1 MVSVAYRH
9 SATWLRTVTAVESDL
24 DFVAFNARHV
34 IECMCNRMLIENP
47 LNESALTFPVLECFH
62 IVGFALSVG
71 TIALVDFRLLNW
83 GMRRETPA
91 QLASDTFYWTLGGL
105 VLMILSGLMLFSSDP
120 DMYYLNWAF
129 DLKMVFLLL
138 AIVFNY
144 TIHRKAAMSDKP
156 HGSAKLVAC
165 VSLGLWTCVIFGGI
179 FIGFLNPT
187 LDFNQI

>member
-1 MVSVAYRH
+1 MISVAYQRD
-9 SATWLRTVTAVESDL
+9 AGWLRLVTDLSSDL
-24 DFVAFNARHV
+24 DQVAFDAPHV
-34 IECMCNRMLIENP
+34 IEFMCNRMLIENP

-91 QLASDTFYWTLGGL
+91 QLASDTFFWTLGGL

-129 DLKMVFLLL
+129 DLKMFFLVL
-138 AIVFNY
+138 AILFNY

-156 HGSAKLVAC
+156 TGNAKLVAC
-165 VSLGLWTCVIFGGI
+165 VSLGLWICVIFGGI